1 MKSIFFMLFGVL
13 AGSFIALQNTLN
25 SALGKKTGYFGSV
38 LLLTIVSTITL
49 IIIISIS
56 PKTATLKN
64 APGLS
69 QWYLYLGGILGVLI
83 LAIPIFILPKIGV
96 SATLSSMIF
105 ALSSMIFGQI
115 ILALILDHFG
125 FMGNPTIAI
134 DLKKILG
141 AFLLLISIFLINSK

>member
-1 MKSIFFMLFGVL
+1 MKTIFFMSFGIL

-38 LLLTIVSTITL
+38 LLLTIISTITL

-56 PKTATLKN
+56 PKTATFKN

-105 ALSSMIFGQI
+105 GQI

-125 FMGNPTIAI
+125 FMGNPTITI
-134 DLKKILG
+134 GLKKILG
-141 AFLLLISIFLINSK
+141 VFLLLISIFLINSK

>member
-1 MKSIFFMLFGVL
+1 MKSIFFMLFGIL

-38 LLLTIVSTITL
+38 LLLTIISIITL

-83 LAIPIFILPKIGV
+83 FSYTNFYPP
-96 SATLSSMIF
+96 
-105 ALSSMIFGQI
+105 
-115 ILALILDHFG
+115 
-125 FMGNPTIAI
+125 
-134 DLKKILG
+134 
-141 AFLLLISIFLINSK
+141 

>member
-1 MKSIFFMLFGVL
+1 MKSIFFMLFGAI

-25 SALGKKTGYFGSV
+25 SSLGKKTGYFGSV
-38 LLLTIVSTITL
+38 LLLTIISTITL

-105 ALSSMIFGQI
+105 GQI
-115 ILALILDHFG
+115 VLALILDHFG
-125 FMGNPTIAI
+125 FMGNPTITI

>member
-1 MKSIFFMLFGVL
+1 MRSIFFMLFGVL
-13 AGSFIALQNTLN
+13 AGSFIALQSTLN
-25 SALGKKTGYFGSV
+25 SSLGKKTGYFGSV
-38 LLLTIVSTITL
+38 LLLTIISIITL

-105 ALSSMIFGQI
+105 GQI

-141 AFLLLISIFLINSK
+141 AFLLLISIFLISSK

>member
-25 SALGKKTGYFGSV
+25 SALGKKTGYFGS
-38 LLLTIVSTITL
+38 
-49 IIIISIS
+49 
-56 PKTATLKN
+56 

-83 LAIPIFILPKIGV
+83 LAIPIFILPKIGI
-96 SATLSSMIF
+96 SAT
-105 ALSSMIFGQI
+105 LSSMIFGQI

-125 FMGNPTIAI
+125 FMGNPVITI

>member
-38 LLLTIVSTITL
+38 LLLTIISTITL

-83 LAIPIFILPKIGV
+83 VAIPIFILPKIGV
-96 SATLSSMIF
+96 SST
-105 ALSSMIFGQI
+105 LSSMIFGQI

-134 DLKKILG
+134 NLKKILG
-141 AFLLLISIFLINSK
+141 VFLLLISIFLINSK

>member
-25 SALGKKTGYFGSV
+25 SALGKKTRYFGS
-38 LLLTIVSTITL
+38 
-49 IIIISIS
+49 
-56 PKTATLKN
+56 
-64 APGLS
+64 
-69 QWYLYLGGILGVLI
+69 
-83 LAIPIFILPKIGV
+83 IFILPKIGV
-96 SATLSSMIF
+96 SST
-105 ALSSMIFGQI
+105 LSSMIFGQI

-141 AFLLLISIFLINSK
+141 VFFF